1 MKDIEDGVEE
11 LHSKAFDPLGL
22 DVDLTL
28 ESNGEHKLRSGKEEH
43 KYNPAT
49 IHTLQQAT
57 WTDNYQLFKQY
68 THMIDEEMVL
78 FHRKHMK
85 QWQLQ

>member
-49 IHTLQQAT
+49 IHTYSRLHGQT
-57 WTDNYQLFKQY
+57 IISYLNSIHT
-68 THMIDEEMVL
+68 
-78 FHRKHMK
+78 
-85 QWQLQ
+85 